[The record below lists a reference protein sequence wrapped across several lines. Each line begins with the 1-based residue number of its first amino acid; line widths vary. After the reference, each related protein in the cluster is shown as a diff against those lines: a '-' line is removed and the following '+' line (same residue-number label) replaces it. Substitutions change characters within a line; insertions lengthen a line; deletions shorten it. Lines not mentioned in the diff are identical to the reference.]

1 MYGFLTGY
9 DEDFIVKYRVANAD
23 FKILQNFNAD
33 FGLPTSSFAR
43 ELHDWLFEIYGLRSI
58 NGQNL
63 RILATLPDT

>member
-43 ELHDWLFEIYGLRSI
+43 EYQFCL
-58 NGQNL
+58 Q
-63 RILATLPDT
+63 AQ